1 MLQPRRHTAEQAD
14 INRVLSSTGSS
25 TGGAGPPGH
34 GAPKSARPALPG
46 TSLWPA
52 CSVSQ
57 PVHPQLVGG
66 AVCNLPHVFANLRTS
81 KASKFM
87 AFVVFQDNYI

>member
-1 MLQPRRHTAEQAD
+1 M
-14 INRVLSSTGSS
+14 NRILSSTGSS
-25 TGGAGPPGH
+25 TGGTGPPGH
-34 GAPKSARPALPG
+34 GAPKSTWPTLPG
-46 TSLWPA
+46 TSLPPT
-52 CSVSQ
+52 CPVSQ

-66 AVCNLPHVFANLRTS
+66 VVCNLPHVFANLCTS